1 LGMEI
6 AITSIIVLA
15 AILTV
20 SVFAGSALIRF
31 GFFDNT
37 KYYD

>member
-1 LGMEI
+1 MEI

-20 SVFAGSALIRF
+20 SAFAGKALLHY
-31 GFFDNT
+31 GFFEDGKDNHE
-37 KYYD
+37 